1 MTTGSTATVAG
12 PRRSRARRLLRG
24 VLLLLGTAIVFAG
37 GFGAGFL
44 YATMPGVTNNPPPVA
59 VASAEAPP
67 EDAPAETTAPA
78 AGAAGGIGEEIAAD
92 GVTLTVL
99 EVDQATE
106 IDFLEEGVI
115 PAAAAVE
122 TREAPTGGVLVSVTT
137 ELENTGSHSWDLTCG
152 FAVQMELVDGL
163 DRHFVPIDG
172 LDRVP
177 GNPEC
182 NSRLNPGLGTTMT
195 WVFEVPEN
203 AEGLLLGFADPELSY
218 DELTYVELD

>member
-1 MTTGSTATVAG
+1 MTTGSTATAAR
-12 PRRSRARRLLRG
+12 PRRGRARRLLRG
-24 VLLLLGTAIVFAG
+24 VLLLLGAGIVFAG
-37 GFGAGFL
+37 GFGAGFV
-44 YATMPGVTNNPPPVA
+44 YATVPGVTNNPPPAAMASA
-59 VASAEAPP
+59 VAPP
-67 EDAPAETTAPA
+67 ADTPAGGTAPA
-78 AGAAGGIGEEIAAD
+78 AGPAGGIGEGIAAE

-99 EVDQATE
+99 EVDRATE

-115 PAAAAVE
+115 PAAAALE

-137 ELENTGSHSWDLTCG
+137 ELENTGTAAWDLTCG

-195 WVFEVPEN
+195 WVFEVPDN

-218 DELTYVELD
+218 DELTFVELD